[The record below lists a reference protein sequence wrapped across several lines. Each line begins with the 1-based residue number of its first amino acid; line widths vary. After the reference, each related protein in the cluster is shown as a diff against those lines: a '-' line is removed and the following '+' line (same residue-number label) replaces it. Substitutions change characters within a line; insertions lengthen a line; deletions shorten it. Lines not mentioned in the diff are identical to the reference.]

1 MEKGWGPRARRVL
14 QWWQGCRGIGRCL
27 PTLPVSEDESAT
39 DLLVRNQM
47 DSVARGKVILGGE
60 NKSAHMKESH
70 CVQIRG
76 GKAGIESFIF

>member
-1 MEKGWGPRARRVL
+1 M
-14 QWWQGCRGIGRCL
+14 
-27 PTLPVSEDESAT
+27 SEDESAA

-47 DSVARGKVILGGE
+47 DSVARGSYTGGRE
-60 NKSAHMKESH
+60 QVCTHERKSL